1 MKSNRNWTLAII
13 GIASIV
19 PACFLLY
26 RESVDEQLAEIEAAR
41 AIPDSENAAIIYN
54 ELLAE
59 YGDIRS
65 PPDFLDHNASDM
77 TISHPWSSI
86 THPKLAEWIEGL
98 DPMMGRLVEAAKMD
112 RCHFTIHKQDGQID
126 RLMAR
131 LMWEDVLTRAANRD
145 VGEGR
150 SDKAIEKYM
159 VMIQFGRHLGQ
170 QPTFLENGAG
180 IGLEERSIHA
190 LIRFIVYRPLSNDQ
204 LHAIE
209 QYPIDAKNDW
219 AAASEA
225 MLRMERLRFKVQ
237 HSGWER
243 LKELATGSILKQSL
257 EAHRIAYLNTVSNRR
272 ALKIIIGLARYR
284 NAHGSWAESLAQI
297 KPLASDE
304 VLIDPLNGSPFVYRL
319 CDKSFMLYSKGENGI
334 DEDGRY
340 SSTMDPNSHKVIVEE
355 DDRQFWPATA
365 PEAAERITQGNK

>member
-1 MKSNRNWTLAII
+1 
-13 GIASIV
+13 
-19 PACFLLY
+19 
-26 RESVDEQLAEIEAAR
+26 
-41 AIPDSENAAIIYN
+41 
-54 ELLAE
+54 
-59 YGDIRS
+59 
-65 PPDFLDHNASDM
+65 
-77 TISHPWSSI
+77 
-86 THPKLAEWIEGL
+86 
-98 DPMMGRLVEAAKMD
+98 
-112 RCHFTIHKQDGQID
+112 
-126 RLMAR
+126 
-131 LMWEDVLTRAANRD
+131 
-145 VGEGR
+145 
-150 SDKAIEKYM
+150 
-159 VMIQFGRHLGQ
+159 
-170 QPTFLENGAG
+170 
-180 IGLEERSIHA
+180 
-190 LIRFIVYRPLSNDQ
+190 
-204 LHAIE
+204 
-209 QYPIDAKNDW
+209 
-219 AAASEA
+219 